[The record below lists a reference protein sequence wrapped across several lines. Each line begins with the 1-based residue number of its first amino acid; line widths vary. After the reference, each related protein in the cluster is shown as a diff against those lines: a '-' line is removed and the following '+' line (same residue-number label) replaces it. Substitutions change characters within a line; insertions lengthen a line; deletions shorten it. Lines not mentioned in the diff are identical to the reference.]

1 MIRMTKTMAKTKTKR
16 QWQRKRQKDNGKD
29 KKSWQQKESPHDG
42 GFLYILFLWPAAEPE
57 QRAAIEIILQCFS
70 SKAGQRPPANWWI
83 NHAHNIL
90 NSLPLAARQG
100 KAKKRK
106 DGLHSS
112 VPKSTLSNGVFPQ
125 KCPIPGLPMDSNG
138 TFRSVPWNSV
148 RSEAFGLEK
157 SSAVRREAIQ
167 AWVDAEASTDRER
180 GRLQVTLISF

>member
-1 MIRMTKTMAKTKTKR
+1 M
-16 QWQRKRQKDNGKD
+16 
-29 KKSWQQKESPHDG
+29 
-42 GFLYILFLWPAAEPE
+42 FLWPAAEPE
-57 QRAAIEIILQCFS
+57 ERAAIEIILQCFS
-70 SKAGQRPPANWWI
+70 SKAGQRPPAKWWI

-106 DGLHSS
+106 DRLHPS

-125 KCPIPGLPMDSNG
+125 KRPIPGLPMDSNG
-138 TFRSVPWNSV
+138 TFRSVPWNSL

-167 AWVDAEASTDRER
+167 ARADAEASTDGER